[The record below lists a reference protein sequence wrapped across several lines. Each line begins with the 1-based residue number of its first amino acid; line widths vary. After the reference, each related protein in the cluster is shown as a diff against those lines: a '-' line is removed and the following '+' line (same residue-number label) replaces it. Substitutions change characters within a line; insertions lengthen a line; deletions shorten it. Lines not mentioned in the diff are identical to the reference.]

1 MIPEYLYKWAQLKGI
16 TVVGT
21 GDFTHPGW
29 TQELQQKC
37 EPAEQGLFKLKKE
50 YSDSEELNIFNSC
63 KRDVRFILTAEISCI
78 YKKNDK
84 VRKVHNLIFAPD
96 FEAVNK
102 IQTSLSKIGNIT
114 SDGRPILGLDAKDL
128 LDIVLNVSDDCFL
141 IPAHIWTPWFST
153 LGSKSG
159 FDTIDQCF
167 EDLTPHI
174 FAIETGLSSDP
185 AMNWMCSF
193 LDKFTIIS
201 NSDAHSPEKLGREAN
216 IFDTDLSYNAIKNAM
231 KQGNKD
237 EFLGTIEFFP
247 QEGKY
252 HYDGHRKCGIC
263 WNPVESVKNNYICP
277 VCGKKVTLGVM
288 YRVAELADRE
298 DINEHPNRYPFH
310 SLIPL
315 KEILSEILN
324 VGTNSKKVQ
333 LSYQNLLNKYGS
345 EFDILLNL
353 PYDAFENKEDFL
365 LAEGIKR
372 MREARVIIEEGY
384 DGEYGKIKVFEQNEA
399 RDWFQKDLFCMG
411 DNKLTSNRNKRVES
425 GIDIK
430 EFKHLKSAKDAGL
443 FSDVESTVKEDGLN
457 ESQLKAVKYLHG
469 SSLIIAGPGTGKT
482 RTLTYKIL
490 ELINS
495 NINPEN
501 ILALTFSNHA
511 AKEIFERVKNM
522 LHDKDIVDKKII
534 SKLSVSTFHSFGL
547 SIIDENIELTGRKK
561 KYFIINTRDK
571 EILFKNFLNIKQS
584 EMKKYIQDIS
594 NIKQQLIK
602 INDVQDEDLKKV
614 YLKYNEVLIE
624 NNLFDFDD
632 LLYLPLYIFIKHPDI
647 LKCYQNRYKWINIDE
662 YQDINY
668 AQYSLV
674 RILAPE
680 KSSNITVIGDP
691 NQAIYGFRG
700 ADVKYIQEF
709 KNDYPETLIFQLDT
723 SYRCSSNILNASQQI
738 INQSQ
743 DKLFYLK
750 GMEQGLK
757 IKIKEYST
765 DKTEAEFVA
774 RQIESMM
781 GGLRFFSMD
790 SGISDGQ
797 ENADVLGLSDFAVLC
812 RIGQQMRCIEKAFI
826 DHSIPY
832 QKIGETPF
840 YNNQPFSSIIDLI
853 KLIVSFEYFLKVINI
868 GIPLF
873 IK

>member
-384 DGEYGKIKVFEQNEA
+384 DGEYGTV
-399 RDWFQKDLFCMG
+399 D
-411 DNKLTSNRNKRVES
+411 
-425 GIDIK
+425 DIC
-430 EFKHLKSAKDAGL
+430 
-443 FSDVESTVKEDGLN
+443 N
-457 ESQLKAVKYLHG
+457 YQWKY
-469 SSLIIAGPGTGKT
+469 
-482 RTLTYKIL
+482 R
-490 ELINS
+490 E
-495 NINPEN
+495 
-501 ILALTFSNHA
+501 
-511 AKEIFERVKNM
+511 
-522 LHDKDIVDKKII
+522 
-534 SKLSVSTFHSFGL
+534 
-547 SIIDENIELTGRKK
+547 
-561 KYFIINTRDK
+561 
-571 EILFKNFLNIKQS
+571 
-584 EMKKYIQDIS
+584 
-594 NIKQQLIK
+594 
-602 INDVQDEDLKKV
+602 
-614 YLKYNEVLIE
+614 
-624 NNLFDFDD
+624 
-632 LLYLPLYIFIKHPDI
+632 
-647 LKCYQNRYKWINIDE
+647 
-662 YQDINY
+662 
-668 AQYSLV
+668 
-674 RILAPE
+674 
-680 KSSNITVIGDP
+680 
-691 NQAIYGFRG
+691 
-700 ADVKYIQEF
+700 
-709 KNDYPETLIFQLDT
+709 
-723 SYRCSSNILNASQQI
+723 
-738 INQSQ
+738 
-743 DKLFYLK
+743 
-750 GMEQGLK
+750 EQGK
-757 IKIKEYST
+757 
-765 DKTEAEFVA
+765 
-774 RQIESMM
+774 
-781 GGLRFFSMD
+781 
-790 SGISDGQ
+790 
-797 ENADVLGLSDFAVLC
+797 
-812 RIGQQMRCIEKAFI
+812 
-826 DHSIPY
+826 
-832 QKIGETPF
+832 
-840 YNNQPFSSIIDLI
+840 
-853 KLIVSFEYFLKVINI
+853 
-868 GIPLF
+868 
-873 IK
+873 